1 MIYMT
6 RYIQKTFLEEIN
18 IKHQE
23 AIVNNK
29 DLVSIITPAY
39 NCEKY
44 ISETIESV
52 LEQTYANWEMLII
65 DDGSTDNTINII
77 KSYNDDRIRVIQNQA
92 NIGAAL
98 SRNRGL
104 KEARGK
110 WIAFLD
116 SDDLWYPKKL
126 EGQIAFMVQN
136 NYGFTYTEYIE
147 MDEKLGRETVKISG
161 PKHISKRSMYAYDW
175 VGCLT
180 VMYDSEVV
188 GVLEIPDLKKRN
200 DYALWLKAI
209 HYSDCY
215 LYPHVLAKYRKRPD
229 SISSAPKMV
238 LMYHQYVL
246 YRKSEN
252 KTKVMS
258 VLFTIRNACWSIFK
272 KLFYHKKVEKRM

>member
-1 MIYMT
+1 
-6 RYIQKTFLEEIN
+6 
-18 IKHQE
+18 
-23 AIVNNK
+23 VNNK

-52 LEQTYANWEMLII
+52 LKQTYENWEMLII
-65 DDGSTDNTINII
+65 DDGSTDNTLNII
-77 KSYNDDRIRVIQNQA
+77 RRYNDDRICLIQNHS
-92 NIGAAL
+92 NMGAAL

-104 KEARGK
+104 AKARGK

-116 SDDLWYPKKL
+116 SDDLWYPDKL
-126 EGQIAFMVQN
+126 ERQIAFMVDN
-136 NYGFTYTEYIE
+136 NYGFSYTEYIE
-147 MDEKLGRETVKISG
+147 MCEKSGTETVRISG
-161 PKHISKRSMYAYDW
+161 PKHITKRGMYAYDW

-209 HYSDCY
+209 HFSDCY

-229 SISSAPKMV
+229 SISSAPKIV
-238 LMYHQYVL
+238 LMYHQYLL
-246 YRKSEN
+246 YRNSEN
-252 KTKVMS
+252 MS
-258 VLFTIRNACWSIFK
+258 RIMSFMFTVRNAYWSIIK
-272 KLFYHKKVEKRM
+272 KITYHSNVE

>member
-1 MIYMT
+1 M
-6 RYIQKTFLEEIN
+6 
-18 IKHQE
+18 
-23 AIVNNK
+23 NNK

-52 LEQTYANWEMLII
+52 LKQTYENWEMLII
-65 DDGSTDNTINII
+65 DDGSTDNTLNII
-77 KSYNDDRIRVIQNQA
+77 RRYNDDRICLIQNHS
-92 NIGAAL
+92 NMGAAL

-104 KEARGK
+104 AKARGK

-116 SDDLWYPKKL
+116 SDDLWYPDKL
-126 EGQIAFMVQN
+126 ERQIAFMVDN
-136 NYGFTYTEYIE
+136 NYGFSYTEYIE
-147 MDEKLGRETVKISG
+147 MCEKSGTETVRISG
-161 PKHISKRSMYAYDW
+161 PKHITKRGMYAYDW

-209 HYSDCY
+209 HFSDCY

-229 SISSAPKMV
+229 SISSAPKIV
-238 LMYHQYVL
+238 LMYHQYLL
-246 YRKSEN
+246 YRNSEN
-252 KTKVMS
+252 MS
-258 VLFTIRNACWSIFK
+258 RIMSFMFTVRNAYWSIIK
-272 KLFYHKKVEKRM
+272 KITYHSNVE